1 MNTPRRPV
9 PTISPKHAERLRSQL
24 GIIEHLAADLRLE
37 LQDAGVGPPPFHG
50 SGETDH
56 AAVWICPGR
65 LSGQPAIAGHRLS
78 CELIGDYAQAMPVAE
93 ICRMYSL
100 TRGDVLVACW
110 YCARFTGRR
119 YRKLWV
125 GWTEQYADP
134 FWHGD
139 YAAIPDPPRT
149 GAA

>member
-1 MNTPRRPV
+1 MSESRESAPP
-9 PTISPKHAERLRSQL
+9 ISREHAERLRSQL
-24 GIIEHLAADLRLE
+24 SSIEHLAADLRLE
-37 LQDAGVGPPPFHG
+37 LQDAGVGPPPLHG

-78 CELIGDYAQAMPVAE
+78 CALIGDYAQAMPVAE

-110 YCARFTGRR
+110 YLATLGGRGW
-119 YRKLWV
+119 RKRWGAWV
-125 GWTEQYADP
+125 AEYAGP